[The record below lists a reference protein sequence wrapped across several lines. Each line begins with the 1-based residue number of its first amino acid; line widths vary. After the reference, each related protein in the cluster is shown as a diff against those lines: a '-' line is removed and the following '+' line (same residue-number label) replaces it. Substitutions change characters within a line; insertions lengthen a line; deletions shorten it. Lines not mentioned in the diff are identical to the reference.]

1 MMVERLSDLMIAA
14 SVMWGHFVDDF
25 KNDES
30 GLSGV
35 VVVVLLVL
43 VSVLAVTLI
52 WGLLSGQLTTWWTNI
67 VNKSNEIQ

>member
-1 MMVERLSDLMIAA
+1 MLEKLNDLMIAA
-14 SVMWGHFVDDF
+14 SVMWDHFVEDF

-30 GLSGV
+30 GLSTI
-35 VVVVLLVL
+35 VVVVLLAL

-52 WGLLSGQLTTWWTNI
+52 WGLLSGQLSVWWTNI